1 MDKKGLS
8 VVELIVSFVL
18 CILVFI
24 FIIQIVSSIEELY
37 INLGIKTNL
46 LNKQSLIAEDINNKF
61 YNTKTLLIKKCDT
74 DCFTFFYKDNTSEKM
89 FIDKESNTFHF
100 GENTYSFQNLGFVD
114 GLTITL
120 TPSSNYDESILTVN
134 LNIKNSI
141 FDSGKYVIKAIYQ
154 FSSNETVYSANNL
167 DGAEI
172 FLLGPAVSYKFSEDL
187 FIEPGWMVYYPDG
200 TITIN
205 KNDVTPSSLE
215 YDQDGNGYIIYTGN
229 GAAAGQTKKRVIK
242 NYETAK
248 DHILDLY
255 KNSPTSGITFYDTI
269 GKHVYK
275 GENPNN
281 YILIGTNMF
290 RIISMD
296 LQEKYVLNDQNEEV
310 KENKYL
316 LKVVSEDILA
326 DNEGNTRLP
335 FGNARDNGPL
345 DNMSVW
351 MKKKCNNG
359 ECVIYKQEINRIV
372 NEEWLAKLLN
382 TGTGKLQI
390 VNGTF
395 NMGLVNWNSYN
406 IGPNDQPKEAI
417 TNYPIKQ
424 IYDDERSD
432 VELYEDRDEGTWH
445 GNCLENICGPNAG
458 ILSLTDVLF
467 AGPKCIDNV
476 VVEYNGSVDVK
487 CAENN
492 WLWPQL
498 DGMQLRLMTRDNIT
512 NTWVLTDRSF
522 FIASNVYGEFETK
535 ATIYLDADLYITGTG
550 TKENPYSLY
559 SIIK

>member
-229 GAAAGQTKKRVIK
+229 GAATGQTKKRVIK

-432 VELYEDRDEGTWH
+432 VELYEDRDEGIWH

>member
-8 VVELIVSFVL
+8 VVELIVSFIL

-61 YNTKTLLIKKCDT
+61 YDTKTLLIKKCDT

-229 GAAAGQTKKRVIK
+229 GAATGQTKKRVIK

>member
-61 YNTKTLLIKKCDT
+61 YNTKTLLIKECDT
-74 DCFTFFYKDNTSEKM
+74 NCFTFFYKDNTSEKM

-120 TPSSNYDESILTVN
+120 TPSSNYDESILTIN

-172 FLLGPAVSYKFSEDL
+172 FLLGPAVNYKFSEDL

-205 KNDVTPSSLE
+205 KNDVTPSALE
-215 YDQDGNGYIIYTGN
+215 FDQDGNGYIIYTGN

-326 DNEGNTRLP
+326 DNEGNTQLP
-335 FGNARDNGPL
+335 FGTARDNGPL

-359 ECVIYKQEINRIV
+359 ECVIHKQEINRV
-372 NEEWLAKLLN
+372 ANDEWLARLLN

-395 NMGLVNWNSYN
+395 NVGVVNWNSYN
-406 IGPNDQPKEAI
+406 IGPNDQPKEAL

-432 VELYEDRDEGTWH
+432 VELYEDTDDGTWH
-445 GNCLENICGPNAG
+445 GNCLGNICRPNAG

-467 AGPKCIDNV
+467 ASTKCIDNV

-512 NTWVLTDRSF
+512 NTWILTDRSF
-522 FIASNVYGEFETK
+522 FIASNIYGEFETK
-535 ATIYLDADLYITGTG
+535 ATIYLDANLYITGTG